1 MQSLQLTLNIV
12 LQDMS
17 RKEKIDL
24 FLSRWVSRK
33 LMAFVIASVALFSG
47 SIESNDWVIVA
58 TAYISLQGVTDI
70 VERIYKSKNNVN

>member
-1 MQSLQLTLNIV
+1 
-12 LQDMS
+12 MS

-33 LMAFVIASVALFSG
+33 LTVFIIGSIALFSG
-47 SIESNDWVIVA
+47 SIESNDWVVVA

-70 VERIYKSKNNVN
+70 VERIYNAKK

>member
-1 MQSLQLTLNIV
+1 
-12 LQDMS
+12 MS

-24 FLSRWVSRK
+24 FLSKWVSRK
-33 LMAFVIASVALFSG
+33 LMAFVIASVALFLG

-70 VERIYKSKNNVN
+70 VERIYTAKR

>member
-1 MQSLQLTLNIV
+1 
-12 LQDMS
+12 MS

-24 FLSRWVSRK
+24 FLSKWISRK
-33 LMAFVIASVALFSG
+33 LMAFVIASFALFSG

-70 VERIYKSKNNVN
+70 VERLRKP

>member
-1 MQSLQLTLNIV
+1 
-12 LQDMS
+12 MS

-24 FLSRWVSRK
+24 FLSKWISRK
-33 LMAFVIASVALFSG
+33 LIVFVIGSIALFSG

-70 VERIYKSKNNVN
+70 VEKIYKSKNVN

>member
-1 MQSLQLTLNIV
+1 
-12 LQDMS
+12 MS

-33 LMAFVIASVALFSG
+33 LTVFIIGSIALFSG

-70 VERIYKSKNNVN
+70 VERIYNAKK

>member
-1 MQSLQLTLNIV
+1 
-12 LQDMS
+12 MS

-24 FLSRWVSRK
+24 FLSKWVSRK
-33 LMAFVIASVALFSG
+33 LMAFAIASIALFAG

-70 VERIYKSKNNVN
+70 VERIYKSKANVN

>member
-1 MQSLQLTLNIV
+1 
-12 LQDMS
+12 MS
-17 RKEKIDL
+17 AREKLDL

-33 LMAFVIASVALFSG
+33 LLVFAIASVALFSK

-70 VERIYKSKNNVN
+70 VERIYKIKHVE

>member
-1 MQSLQLTLNIV
+1 
-12 LQDMS
+12 MS

-24 FLSRWVSRK
+24 FISKWISRK
-33 LMAFVIASVALFSG
+33 LIVFFIASVALFSG

-70 VERIYKSKNNVN
+70 VELLYNAKKLTLMI

>member
-1 MQSLQLTLNIV
+1 
-12 LQDMS
+12 MS

-24 FLSRWVSRK
+24 FLSKWVSRK

-47 SIESNDWVIVA
+47 SIQSNDWVIVA

-70 VERIYKSKNNVN
+70 VERIYKSKVNVN

>member
-1 MQSLQLTLNIV
+1 
-12 LQDMS
+12 MS

-58 TAYISLQGVTDI
+58 TMYVAVQGATDI
-70 VERIYKSKNNVN
+70 VERIYKSKNNDV